1 MQHLPRGV
9 EPHVARQLLDALRV
23 VLDHSV
29 GSPPTRVGT
38 PMASAAKR
46 PSPNSLFVVLFYKCR
61 SRLHDL
67 STRFTFSNATL
78 PTRRLRGSLLGCG
91 RSFAPALFGHR
102 IHLLFPFGY
111 LRQRV
116 RSLSTK
122 SLITSCLRRGA
133 PAAARGAH
141 EHRNGRDRP
150 VLLGAGHARA
160 GNRHHH
166 EPPLGT
172 ACQPLPVRHCPQPQ
186 PIKRGSGAVQPR
198 GSSGRRDGDVP
209 FRSTIQ

>member
-1 MQHLPRGV
+1 V
-9 EPHVARQLLDALRV
+9 SSHVARQLLDALRV

-29 GSPPTRVGT
+29 GSPPTGVGR
-38 PMASAAKR
+38 PVASAAKR
-46 PSPNSLFVVLFYKCR
+46 PSPDGLFLRYCSTNVD
-61 SRLHDL
+61 SRLHDF
-67 STRFTFSNATL
+67 STHFTFSNATL

-91 RSFAPALFGHR
+91 RSSAPALFGHR